1 MSIVE
6 LYGMLD
12 DVSSLTRF
20 RVYKSY
26 RVGKRFLYE
35 TLYDGTFDSMDT
47 SLKQATVN
55 HYSYELPDSL
65 FVYL

>member
-35 TLYDGTFDSMDT
+35 TLYDGPFVSMDT
-47 SLKQATVN
+47 RLKQANVD
-55 HYSYELPDSL
+55 HYSYELQDTL

>member
-12 DVSSLTRF
+12 CVSSITRF

-26 RVGKRFLYE
+26 RVGKCCLYE
-35 TLYDGTFDSMDT
+35 TLYDGSFGSMDT
-47 SLKQATVN
+47 RLKQSNVD
-55 HYSYELPDSL
+55 HYSYELPDTL

>member
-26 RVGKRFLYE
+26 LVGKRFLYE
-35 TLYDGTFDSMDT
+35 TLYDGSFDSIDT
-47 SLKQATVN
+47 RLKQANVD
-55 HYSYELPDSL
+55 HYSYELPDTL

>member
-1 MSIVE
+1 
-6 LYGMLD
+6 MLD

-35 TLYDGTFDSMDT
+35 TLYDGSFDNMDT
-47 SLKQATVN
+47 RLKQANVG
-55 HYSYELPDSL
+55 HYSYELPDTL

>member
-6 LYGMLD
+6 LYGLLD
-12 DVSSLTRF
+12 CVSSIIRF

-35 TLYDGTFDSMDT
+35 TLYDGSFGSMDT
-47 SLKQATVN
+47 HLKQSKVD
-55 HYSYELPDSL
+55 HYSYELQDTI

>member
-1 MSIVE
+1 MSTVE

-35 TLYDGTFDSMDT
+35 TLYDGSFGSMDT
-47 SLKQATVN
+47 RLKQSKVD
-55 HYSYELPDSL
+55 HYSYELPDTL

>member
-6 LYGMLD
+6 LYVMLD
-12 DVSSLTRF
+12 CVSSITRF

-26 RVGKRFLYE
+26 RVGNRFLYA
-35 TLYDGTFDSMDT
+35 TLYDGLFCGMDT
-47 SLKQATVN
+47 RLKQSKVD
-55 HYSYELPDSL
+55 HYSYELPDTL

>member
-6 LYGMLD
+6 LYGMLY

-35 TLYDGTFDSMDT
+35 TLYDGPFASMDT
-47 SLKQATVN
+47 RLKQANVD
-55 HYSYELPDSL
+55 HYSYELPDTL

>member
-6 LYGMLD
+6 LYEMLYG
-12 DVSSLTRF
+12 VSSLTRF

-26 RVGKRFLYE
+26 RVGKCFLYE
-35 TLYDGTFDSMDT
+35 TLYDGSFDSMDGH
-47 SLKQATVN
+47 LKQAKVD
-55 HYSYELPDSL
+55 HYSYELPDML

>member
-1 MSIVE
+1 MSIVV
-6 LYGMLD
+6 LYVMLD

-20 RVYKSY
+20 RLYKSY
-26 RVGKRFLYE
+26 RVGNRFLYE
-35 TLYDGTFDSMDT
+35 TLYDGPFDSMDNR
-47 SLKQATVN
+47 LKQANVN

>member
-35 TLYDGTFDSMDT
+35 TLHDGSFGSMDT
-47 SLKQATVN
+47 RLKQSNVD
-55 HYSYELPDSL
+55 HYSCELPDTL